1 MKDFTG
7 KLAVITGGGDGM
19 GRELAR
25 QLASQGCSVA
35 ICDVSRSAMGETLAL
50 IEADRPPQGVRA
62 TAHLADVSSE
72 ADLLQFRNELAAQH
86 DTNQVHLLFNNAGIG
101 AGGSLF
107 TDSRASWDRTFA
119 ICWGGVYL
127 GVRVFLPMLQL
138 ADEAHIVNTSSV
150 NGLWGSLGPNVP
162 HTAYV
167 AAKFAV
173 RGFTEALITDLR
185 VNAPHIRC
193 SVVMPGHIGTPI
205 IANSRKVLNGRDDAT
220 PDLAVARARVARM
233 GEDPA
238 AFTYEELVALVA
250 EQQRQFEEEAPT
262 SAAEAAAAILA
273 GVKAGR
279 WRILVGADAYG
290 IDRMVRE
297 DPEAAY
303 DPVFFETL
311 RQATGWR
318 LGR

>member
-7 KLAVITGGGDGM
+7 KIAVITGGGDGM

-25 QLASQGCSVA
+25 QLVAQGCSVA
-35 ICDVSRSAMGETLAL
+35 ICDVSRASMAETLAL
-50 IEADRPPQGVRA
+50 IAADRPPQGVRA
-62 TAHLADVSSE
+62 TAHQADVSAE
-72 ADLLQFRNELAAQH
+72 ADLMRFRTEVSAEH
-86 DTNQVHLLFNNAGIG
+86 DTDHIHLLFNNAGIG

-107 TDSRASWDRTFA
+107 TDSREAWDRTFNV
-119 ICWGGVYL
+119 CWGGVYL
-127 GVRVFLPMLQL
+127 GVRTFLPMLQ
-138 ADEAHIVNTSSV
+138 AAEAAHIVNTSSV

-205 IANSRKVLNGRDDAT
+205 IGNTRRVLSGREDAT
-220 PDLAVARARVARM
+220 PDLAAARARAVRAGR
-233 GEDPA
+233 DPDQ
-238 AFTYEELVALVA
+238 FSTEELLVLVA
-250 EQQRQFEEEAPT
+250 EQQRRFEEDAPT
-262 SAAEAAAAILA
+262 TAAEAATRILE
-273 GVKAGR
+273 GVKADR
-279 WRILVGADAYG
+279 WRILVGDDAHG
-290 IDRMVRE
+290 IDRLVRE

-303 DPVFFETL
+303 DPSFFETL
-311 RQATGWR
+311 KQVTGWR